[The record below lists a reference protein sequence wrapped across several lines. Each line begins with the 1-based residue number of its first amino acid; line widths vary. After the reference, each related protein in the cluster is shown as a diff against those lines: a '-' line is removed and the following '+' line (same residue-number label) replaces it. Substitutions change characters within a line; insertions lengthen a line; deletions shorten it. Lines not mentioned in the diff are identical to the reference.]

1 MRTPREHAGKLFRQ
15 EALTATGAQGRL
27 DWELV
32 LPIALA
38 ELAEGAAVLSVAPPR
53 RTRDRRQCFVSG
65 DPDETTTP
73 HTIDTV
79 GADCFLGATDN
90 PHPDHPH
97 TWVDDLTR
105 YAQTLAPDTRAKL
118 LGQNVR
124 RIYRLAPTRR

>member
-1 MRTPREHAGKLFRQ
+1 VNTPESCSARKRSLLLARRGVSTGSWCCPSRSPSWRR
-15 EALTATGAQGRL
+15 ALPCYPSHLR
-27 DWELV
+27 
-32 LPIALA
+32 A
-38 ELAEGAAVLSVAPPR
+38 ERG
-53 RTRDRRQCFVSG
+53 RRQCFVSG

-79 GADCFLGATDN
+79 GADCFLWATDY